1 MIECEQPNIT
11 DTVVIDHEEFLDR
24 IKKTLY
30 YGSSKVRCTKIS
42 RPLADYAADVFSETH
57 RGHSLSRLNFA
68 TVGNLSVTPCS
79 LILAMIYLDRLNA
92 TDPTFVRRVTPSELF
107 IVSMMVSTKFYC
119 GYDED
124 IYLSAWAEYGNMTPD
139 QMKALELEFLDAM
152 NWNAYVSK
160 HDFFE
165 KLKAV
170 EKVLAKRQ
178 GLTRGWLTYTE
189 LINFLPS
196 FAMAKQLI
204 HYSTVLALS
213 YTASVMTIAGAFL
226 LASNLHLP
234 GNLLYRG
241 SSTSLEGSSSSN
253 SNPLSSPQP
262 TGVDSRLDHATVD
275 DTNTLE
281 DCISNGTLAA
291 SQIKTALKDCEVAFA
306 AGHEQQQHHHQH
318 HHHHHHQ
325 QQQQLHNPSWHSTTN
340 ERHEATVFSLPYRY
354 RNIRFIFD
362 PAGGN
367 NFVHQ
372 IDFLRSEQEGNESD
386 RAPSDGGSN
395 NDRSLELRHAGSLN
409 CSYDCFIPLMG
420 GSGRWCAEGSAE
432 QQHGNYDGIYKHY
445 KKTYDMFSS
454 LLKFL

>member
-11 DTVVIDHEEFLDR
+11 DTEVIDHEEFLDR

-42 RPLADYAADVFSETH
+42 RPLADYAADVFSESH

-92 TDPTFVRRVTPSELF
+92 TDPTFVRRITPSELF

-160 HDFFE
+160 HDFFA
-165 KLKAV
+165 KLKIV

-204 HYSTVLALS
+204 HYSTVLAVS

-241 SSTSLEGSSSSN
+241 STSLESNNISSRC
-253 SNPLSSPQP
+253 PLSPP
-262 TGVDSRLDHATVD
+262 PKVDTMVDSSGVSVD
-275 DTNTLE
+275 DTDTLE
-281 DCISNGTLAA
+281 DCISNGTFTA
-291 SQIKTALKDCEVAFA
+291 SHINATLKDCENAFA
-306 AGHEQQQHHHQH
+306 AG
-318 HHHHHHQ
+318 Q
-325 QQQQLHNPSWHSTTN
+325 QQQPHDRNWDSTNHKPAPGTI
-340 ERHEATVFSLPYRY
+340 FSPYRY

-362 PAGGN
+362 LAGGN
-367 NFVHQ
+367 NFVQQ
-372 IDFLRSEQEGNESD
+372 IDFLHSEQEPGNDSE
-386 RAPSDGGSN
+386 RESN
-395 NDRSLELRHAGSLN
+395 NASNDGLMELSQAGSLN
-409 CSYDCFIPLMG
+409 CSYDCFIPLIG
-420 GSGRWCAEGSAE
+420 GKRWCAGQPEE
-432 QQHGNYDGIYKHY
+432 HDGIYKHY

>member
-1 MIECEQPNIT
+1 MIEYEQPNIT
-11 DTVVIDHEEFLDR
+11 DTEVIDHEEFLDR

-92 TDPTFVRRVTPSELF
+92 TDPTFVRRITPSELF

-124 IYLSAWAEYGNMTPD
+124 VYLSAWAEYGNMTPD
-139 QMKALELEFLDAM
+139 QMKALELEFLDAL

-160 HDFFE
+160 RDFFE
-165 KLKAV
+165 KLKSV

-241 SSTSLEGSSSSN
+241 LTNLEASGNVSSRCTLT
-253 SNPLSSPQP
+253 QQ
-262 TGVDSRLDHATVD
+262 TRLDNMLDSSGSAD

-281 DCISNGTLAA
+281 DCITDGGTRVAA
-291 SQIKTALKDCEVAFA
+291 SQLNATLKDCEAAFA
-306 AGHEQQQHHHQH
+306 SG
-318 HHHHHHQ
+318 
-325 QQQQLHNPSWHSTTN
+325 QQQQLLDALNLHSTN
-340 ERHEATVFSLPYRY
+340 QPPEATTFSPFRY
-354 RNIRFIFD
+354 RNIRFIFY
-362 PAGGN
+362 PVGGN
-367 NFVHQ
+367 NVVHQ
-372 IDFLRSEQEGNESD
+372 VDFIHSEHETNDSD
-386 RAPSDGGSN
+386 RDANAESSDP
-395 NDRSLELRHAGSLN
+395 LMELNGAGTHN
-409 CSYDCFIPLMG
+409 CSYDCFIPLLG
-420 GSGRWCAEGSAE
+420 NSKWCVEGE
-432 QQHGNYDGIYKHY
+432 GEHEHYDGIFKHY

>member
-1 MIECEQPNIT
+1 MIEHEQPNIT
-11 DTVVIDHEEFLDR
+11 DTEAIDHAEFIDR

-92 TDPTFVRRVTPSELF
+92 TDPTFVRRITPSELF

-124 IYLSAWAEYGNMTPD
+124 VYLSAWAEYGNMTPD
-139 QMKALELEFLDAM
+139 QMKVLELEFLDAM

-160 HDFFE
+160 RDFFE
-165 KLKAV
+165 KLKSV

-196 FAMAKQLI
+196 FAMAKLLI
-204 HYSTVLALS
+204 NASTVFALS

-241 SSTSLEGSSSSN
+241 SSTLEGNNMSTHCT
-253 SNPLSSPQP
+253 LSQK
-262 TGVDSRLDHATVD
+262 TRIDSTAIAVD

-281 DCISNGTLAA
+281 DCISDGTTLAVTQLNA
-291 SQIKTALKDCEVAFA
+291 TLKDCEASFGSGQPVT
-306 AGHEQQQHHHQH
+306 
-318 HHHHHHQ
+318 
-325 QQQQLHNPSWHSTTN
+325 LLDRNWHSTN
-340 ERHEATVFSLPYRY
+340 VPGEVTVFTPYRY

-367 NFVHQ
+367 NVVQQ
-372 IDFLRSEQEGNESD
+372 IDFIHSEHE
-386 RAPSDGGSN
+386 AT
-395 NDRSLELRHAGSLN
+395 NDSERDANFELNGDPLAELNSAGSQN
-409 CSYDCFIPLMG
+409 CSYDCFIPLD
-420 GSGRWCAEGSAE
+420 SKWCVEADHEKD
-432 QQHGNYDGIYKHY
+432 DGIYKHY
-445 KKTYDMFSS
+445 KKTCDIV
-454 LLKFL
+454 K

>member
-1 MIECEQPNIT
+1 MIEHEQPNIT
-11 DTVVIDHEEFLDR
+11 DTEAIDHAEFLDR

-92 TDPTFVRRVTPSELF
+92 TDPTFVRRITPSELF

-160 HDFFE
+160 RDFFE
-165 KLKAV
+165 KLKSV

-204 HYSTVLALS
+204 HASTVLALS

-241 SSTSLEGSSSSN
+241 SSNLESN
-253 SNPLSSPQP
+253 SISTHCTLSQQ
-262 TGVDSRLDHATVD
+262 TLIDSAAAVD
-275 DTNTLE
+275 DTTTLE
-281 DCISNGTLAA
+281 DCISDGTSRAA
-291 SQIKTALKDCEVAFA
+291 TQLNATLKDCEASFA
-306 AGHEQQQHHHQH
+306 PGQPET
-318 HHHHHHQ
+318 
-325 QQQQLHNPSWHSTTN
+325 LLDRNWHSTN
-340 ERHEATVFSLPYRY
+340 RPEVTVYTPSHRY

-367 NFVHQ
+367 NVVQQ
-372 IDFLRSEQEGNESD
+372 IDFIDHSEHEATNDSERVANFESNGD
-386 RAPSDGGSN
+386 PLA
-395 NDRSLELRHAGSLN
+395 ELNGAGSQN
-409 CSYDCFIPLMG
+409 CSYDCFIPP
-420 GSGRWCAEGSAE
+420 SNKWCVEAEHE
-432 QQHGNYDGIYKHY
+432 NYDGIYKHY
-445 KKTYDMFSS
+445 KKTYDIFSS

>member
-139 QMKALELEFLDAM
+139 QMKA
-152 NWNAYVSK
+152 
-160 HDFFE
+160 
-165 KLKAV
+165 
-170 EKVLAKRQ
+170 
-178 GLTRGWLTYTE
+178 
-189 LINFLPS
+189 
-196 FAMAKQLI
+196 
-204 HYSTVLALS
+204 
-213 YTASVMTIAGAFL
+213 
-226 LASNLHLP
+226 NLHLP

-241 SSTSLEGSSSSN
+241 SSTSLEGSSSS

-306 AGHEQQQHHHQH
+306 AGHEQQQQQLHHHQH

-362 PAGGN
+362 PAGGY
-367 NFVHQ
+367 NFVQQ